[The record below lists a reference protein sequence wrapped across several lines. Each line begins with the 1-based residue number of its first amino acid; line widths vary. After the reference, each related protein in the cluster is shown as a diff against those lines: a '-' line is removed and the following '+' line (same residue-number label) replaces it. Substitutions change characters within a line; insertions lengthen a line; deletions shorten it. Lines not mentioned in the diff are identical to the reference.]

1 MNFTDYLWLKL
12 IVLCVIAFG
21 LGIYAGIT
29 GKSIEEVLHGRKHD
43 QQDREGPAPPR
54 N

>member
-12 IVLCVIAFG
+12 IVLSVIAFG